1 MTENKKRFNLID
13 LLIIVVVI
21 GVIFVAIKY
30 FNGGANFG
38 NSENNII
45 TYKLNIQSEE
55 RYLIDEIQV
64 GDKVFDSVKNFEIGE
79 ISDILTTEA
88 VDSVYDEELNEYKTV
103 TIPERY
109 DSLITVKSK
118 GSVGKDG
125 IFVNGIELQIGKSM
139 FIRGA
144 NFAAKAIVWD
154 VGGAK

>member
-88 VDSVYDEELNEYKTV
+88 VDKTV